1 MSREI
6 KTVHKQLR
14 DKTRK
19 CGAKDAWLEHL
30 KSKAK
35 LKSYATA
42 MMELATN
49 HWESNDQK
57 ATTQTSRRQQQQQR
71 SRIMWSVNY
80 CREYFQHTKTITSLR
95 DRELRIL
102 DELNTETSAPIK
114 MEFKNKPAEE
124 KIRLLDVGS
133 CYNPFNKFDEFEV
146 TAIDIAPAVDDV
158 IECDFLNV
166 EVNAGPDDADTRST
180 EHGNKLT
187 ALRENTYDV
196 IVFSLLLEYM
206 PASEQRICCCEKAY
220 RLLKNEGILIIIT
233 PDSKHVGANAK
244 LMKTWRYALA
254 LMGFSRVKY
263 EKLEHITCMVFR
275 KCVSDEIGKRW
286 ARLHRE
292 PYMDYKIEIPQDFTE
307 DKMDTDSSGSD
318 DVDQPTIAMAEG
330 EGQQTEA
337 TSQQAEAFSDQ
348 QTEKS

>member
-1 MSREI
+1 MASEEHLKLSHEI
-6 KTVHKQLR
+6 KTVHKHLR
-14 DKTRK
+14 DKSK
-19 CGAKDAWLEHL
+19 KYGAKRAWLEHL
-30 KSKAK
+30 KAK
-35 LKSYATA
+35 SQLRSYATA

-49 HWESNDQK
+49 HWEPNDQK
-57 ATTQTSRRQQQQQR
+57 AAAQSRRRQQQQQR

-80 CREYFQHTKTITSLR
+80 CREYFQQTRTIVALR

-102 DELNTETSAPIK
+102 NELNAESASATIA
-114 MEFKNKPAEE
+114 MEFEKRSAEP
-124 KIRLLDVGS
+124 KIKLLDVGS
-133 CYNPFNKFDEFEV
+133 CYNPFSKFDEFDV

-166 EVNAGPDDADTRST
+166 EVIAGTDDAEASAVDDDS
-180 EHGNKLT
+180 KLI
-187 ALRENTYDV
+187 ALRENTYDA

-220 RLLKNEGILIIIT
+220 RLLRPEGILIIIT

-254 LMGFSRVKY
+254 LMGFGRVKY

-275 KCVSDEIGKRW
+275 KCVSDEVGKRW

-292 PYMDYKIEIPQDFTE
+292 PYMDYKIEIPQDFSDADEMEADDHQLT
-307 DKMDTDSSGSD
+307 SGS
-318 DVDQPTIAMAEG
+318 V
-330 EGQQTEA
+330 GQQVEN
-337 TSQQAEAFSDQ
+337 S
-348 QTEKS
+348 

>member
-1 MSREI
+1 MATEEHLKLSHEI
-6 KTVHKQLR
+6 KNVHKQLR
-14 DKTRK
+14 DKTK
-19 CGAKDAWLEHL
+19 KMGAQHAWLEHL
-30 KSKAK
+30 KSKSK

-49 HWESNDQK
+49 YWEPNDQK
-57 ATTQTSRRQQQQQR
+57 AATQNPRRQQQQQR

-80 CREYFQHTKTITSLR
+80 CREYFQQTGTITALR
-95 DRELRIL
+95 EREMRLMN
-102 DELNTETSAPIK
+102 ELKVLT
-114 MEFKNKPAEE
+114 PAIEMGFE
-124 KIRLLDVGS
+124 MRPVGDKITLLDVGS
-133 CYNPFNKFDEFEV
+133 CYNPFSRFEEFEV
-146 TAIDIAPAVDDV
+146 TALDIAPAREDV

-166 EVNAGPDDADTRST
+166 EVNAGNMDSDASPVDTAD
-180 EHGNKLT
+180 KLT
-187 ALRENTYDV
+187 SLRENTYDA

-275 KCVSDEIGKRW
+275 KCISDEVGKRW
-286 ARLHRE
+286 ARLHKA

-307 DKMDTDSSGSD
+307 DKADADEDHSPSNN
-318 DVDQPTIAMAEG
+318 PE
-330 EGQQTEA
+330 QQTA
-337 TSQQAEAFSDQ
+337 NS
-348 QTEKS
+348 